1 MIGNED
7 GSVQLAETTEVINEC
22 DFDLKSWK
30 SAGILSGNV
39 DELRLVQD
47 VQVLP
52 PLYVEK
58 LTIPHAAMFR

>member
-1 MIGNED
+1 M
-7 GSVQLAETTEVINEC
+7 
-22 DFDLKSWK
+22 
-30 SAGILSGNV
+30 LSGNV
-39 DELRLVQD
+39 DELRLVQN